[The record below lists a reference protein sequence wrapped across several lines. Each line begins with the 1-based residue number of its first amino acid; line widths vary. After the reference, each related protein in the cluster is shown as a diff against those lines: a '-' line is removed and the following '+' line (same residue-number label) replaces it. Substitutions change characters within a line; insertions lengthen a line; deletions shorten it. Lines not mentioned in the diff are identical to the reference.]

1 MSFLKYKLG
10 LNKVDLNFQ
19 KVLIFIHASLYLLHY
34 LMALHMLFY
43 FHLVILRGVKSYF
56 NVVIF
61 LASYF
66 QHEF

>member
-43 FHLVILRGVKSYF
+43 FHLVILRSVKSYF

-66 QHEF
+66 QHEY